1 MFLKEKKLSTLLII
15 HVTTKSFSFFYPIRT
30 VIFLLLPSLPSIYS
44 QECYCGV
51 DTSQK
56 TALPCSLCSA

>member
-1 MFLKEKKLSTLLII
+1 MFLKEKKLSTLVII
-15 HVTTKSFSFFYPIRT
+15 HVTTKHFSFFYPIYRM
-30 VIFLLLPSLPSIYS
+30 IFLLLQSLPSIYS
-44 QECYCGV
+44 QECYCEV